1 MTNFSTRPL
10 YIQVRDALA
19 ERIALGEW
27 KPNTTVP
34 NEMDLA
40 RGFGVSP
47 GTTRKALDLLESEG
61 IVTRRQGRGT
71 FVNDPAAPELA
82 SRYSHFH
89 SAAGERVIG
98 EIKTLEVTE
107 AKASEDERER
117 LRLARD
123 EKVYRLARIRSHR
136 GKAFLMEDVVLP
148 VALFPELPERN
159 LASSGLTVVASAY
172 GLALGKAVESVSPGT
187 ASLAAAKALHV
198 EEGAA
203 VLVLDRV
210 ILTRDGRPAE
220 WRVAVCK
227 TNDMRYKVQSA

>member
-1 MTNFSTRPL
+1 MSNFSTRPL
-10 YIQVRDALA
+10 YLQVRDALA

-82 SRYSHFH
+82 TRYSHFH

-98 EIKTLEVTE
+98 EINTLEIVET
-107 AKASEDERER
+107 KATEDERER
-117 LRLARD
+117 LRLAKD
-123 EKVYRLARIRSHR
+123 EEVHRLTRVRSHR
-136 GKAFLMEDVVLP
+136 GKAFLVENVALP
-148 VALFPELPERN
+148 VALFPGLSERN

-172 GLALGKAVESVSPGT
+172 GIALGKAVEAVSPGT
-187 ASLAAAKALHV
+187 ASPSAAEALRV
-198 EEGAA
+198 EKGSP
-203 VLVLDRV
+203 VLILDRV
-210 ILTRDGRPAE
+210 IVTRDGRPAE
-220 WRVAVCK
+220 WRVAVC
-227 TNDMRYKVQSA
+227 TTDDMRYKVQSA